1 MNVNE
6 LNNDGEAPEGV
17 AADGAA
23 AAVAVAEA
31 NAEADALAEE
41 INAAARHYDAR
52 FLEQERQ
59 VLHIALIRCGI
70 RHGDA
75 RERFMDGQGIGPVM
89 SLAWM
94 TKKDIEKMVEYH
106 NSTLTNTIAHRPL
119 RLGLMHARRVY
130 ALAYHV
136 TQLQAQGKLFRLEDW
151 SMEKADELLQ
161 RIALQEDT
169 KSMDPP
175 TLGNR
180 SKPVSTGMIGRKS
193 GLHIP
198 LAFRAFS
205 ERTAALR
212 MSGVGIVLILWL
224 HSRVTWS
231 TTSMR
236 TGWKV
241 WPLRRTTTPTL
252 FTFNQRF
259 RTRRMR
265 YGSVGLNRSMMGV
278 EQS

>member
-6 LNNDGEAPEGV
+6 LNNDEEAPEGV

-41 INAAARHYDAR
+41 INVAARHYDAR

-119 RLGLMHARRVY
+119 RLGLMHARHVY

-136 TQLQAQGKLFRLEDW
+136 TQLQAQGKLFRLKDW

-175 TLGNR
+175 TLG
-180 SKPVSTGMIGRKS
+180 KIKTGLDWYDWDKEWFAYTPC
-193 GLHIP
+193 IP
-198 LAFRAFS
+198 SVLGTDGG
-205 ERTAALR
+205 TAY
-212 MSGVGIVLILWL
+212 VGHRDCADPWL

-231 TTSMR
+231 ATSMR

-252 FTFNQRF
+252 FTFNRRF
-259 RTRRMR
+259 RTRQMR
-265 YGSVGLNRSMMGV
+265 YGSVRLNGSITGV
-278 EQS
+278 ERS